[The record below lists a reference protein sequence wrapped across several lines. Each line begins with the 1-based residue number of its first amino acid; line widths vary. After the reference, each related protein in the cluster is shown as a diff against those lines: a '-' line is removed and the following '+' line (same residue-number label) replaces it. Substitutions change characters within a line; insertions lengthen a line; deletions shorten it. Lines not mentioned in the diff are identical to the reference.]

1 MLINELL
8 QVTVND
14 KASDLHLVVDF
25 PPALRRYGKLE
36 PMPGY
41 EPLGEKQIEE
51 LIFPILN
58 ADQKAEFEK
67 NFELDFSYNV
77 EGLCRFRIN
86 LLWEKR
92 GMSAVMRV
100 IPSNI
105 PSPEEIDLPQEVLR
119 LTNLKNGLVVVT
131 GPTGTG
137 KSTTLAAMIEKINSD
152 KNYHILTIEDPIEF
166 VYTNKKSIV
175 RQREVGSHT
184 KSFAN
189 ALKHALRQDPN
200 VVLIGEMR
208 DLETIAA
215 TLTIAETGHLA
226 FATLH
231 TSDASQTIDRIVD
244 VFPPH
249 QQQQIRTVLAA
260 VLRGVVCQQLIP
272 RVDGNGMVV
281 AREVLLCDSAV
292 ANMIR
297 EGKTAQI
304 YSTMQTGGSVGMRTM
319 ENEVKR
325 LFQEG
330 QISAEVALRS
340 VNRPDSLRDLLSQL

>member
-1 MLINELL
+1 MQINELL
-8 QVTVND
+8 QVTVDN

-25 PPALRRYGKLE
+25 PPALRHYGKLE
-36 PMPGY
+36 PLPGY
-41 EPLGEKQIEE
+41 EPLTEKQLEE
-51 LIFPILN
+51 LIFPMLN
-58 ADQKAEFEK
+58 PDQRQEFEN
-67 NFELDFSYNV
+67 NFELDFSHNV
-77 EGLCRFRIN
+77 EGLCRFRVN
-86 LLWEKR
+86 LHWEKR
-92 GMSAVMRV
+92 GMGAVMRV

-105 PSPEEIDLPQEVLR
+105 PTTEEIDLSQEVVS

-166 VYTNKKSIV
+166 VYTNKKSVV

-184 KSFAN
+184 KSFAS

-231 TSDASQTIDRIVD
+231 TSDASQTIDRIID

-272 RVDGNGMVV
+272 RSDGNGMAV
-281 AREVLLCDSAV
+281 AREVLLVDPAIS
-292 ANMIR
+292 NMIR

-304 YSTMQTGGSVGMRTM
+304 YSAMQTGGAVGMRTM

-330 QISAEVALRS
+330 LITAEVALRC
-340 VNRPDSLRDLLSQL
+340 VNRPDSFRHMLAQP